1 MTYITEELKED
12 FKDYLAEQSYIYD
25 DNKQGL
31 THSYYWDYRDII
43 EPWLMEKLIKDYGD
57 YSTIKDALHQYALEN
72 DMFDYEENRQ
82 RNTTIAFMESLG
94 IKYTDATED
103 FLEELLDLFYDI
115 FNPKDSQVF
124 YETEERTFEPTTYE
138 TVKDRFEATVNNYE
152 FLGILNWFYDDTKSD
167 NILPSILKELES
179 ENSWLISKQSPTNI
193 V

>member
-1 MTYITEELKED
+1 MTYITDDLKEN
-12 FKDYLAEQSYIYD
+12 FKNYLAEQSYIYD

-57 YSTIKDALHQYALEN
+57 YSTVKDALHQYALEN

-103 FLEELLDLFYDI
+103 FLEELLDLFYDLVTI
-115 FNPKDSQVF
+115 DTNL
-124 YETEERTFEPTTYE
+124 
-138 TVKDRFEATVNNYE
+138 DR
-152 FLGILNWFYDDTKSD
+152 I
-167 NILPSILKELES
+167 I
-179 ENSWLISKQSPTNI
+179 ENTPTNI
-193 V
+193 LDMFNERED

>member
-1 MTYITEELKED
+1 MTYITEELKEN
-12 FKDYLAEQSYIYD
+12 FKNYLAEQSYIYD
-25 DNKQGL
+25 DNKQSL

-103 FLEELLDLFYDI
+103 FLEELLDLFYDLVTI
-115 FNPKDSQVF
+115 DTNL
-124 YETEERTFEPTTYE
+124 
-138 TVKDRFEATVNNYE
+138 DR
-152 FLGILNWFYDDTKSD
+152 I
-167 NILPSILKELES
+167 I
-179 ENSWLISKQSPTNI
+179 ENTPTNI
-193 V
+193 LDMFNERED